1 MKKYTFRLILA
12 LITALLLVACGPS
25 EEEKQ
30 KAEDAAKAA
39 AAMAAEKAALVMPQG
54 TIDKVAWAP
63 YFKATVTKFLREN
76 AQTIKTNHPY
86 VYYVPGGDDDA
97 AKTDRQNGLDNVS
110 TVVQRGILPG
120 AFMAFSGP
128 NSTYTADTVV
138 GAFKDAKEGAFKGVY
153 VLFIGA
159 TADQDRVKQVIDK
172 TGATFY
178 FVEIK

>member
-12 LITALLLVACGPS
+12 LLTTLLLVACGPS
-25 EEEKQ
+25 EEETQ
-30 KAEDAAKAA
+30 KAEDAARAA

-54 TIDKVAWAP
+54 TIDKAAWAP

-76 AQTIKTNHPY
+76 VHTIKTNHPY
-86 VYYVPGGDDDA
+86 VYYVPGGDAAA
-97 AKTDRQNGLDNVS
+97 AKSDRQNGLDNIS

-138 GAFKDAKEGAFKGVY
+138 AAFKDAKEGAFKGVY

-159 TADQDRVKQVIDK
+159 TADQDRVKEVIDK

-178 FVEIK
+178 FIEIK